1 MKPEVTKALLEYEQ
15 LKLNAKTIE
24 NRLEELKPII
34 MAEVEVGKKYEGEE
48 GSFEVK
54 SKPVWK
60 FSPRVVQM
68 KEEVKKFEAEEIA
81 KGIAVNN
88 PTIYLEYRVRK
99 VD

>member
-1 MKPEVTKALLEYEQ
+1 MNPELSKALIEYEQ
-15 LKLNAKTIE
+15 LKLNEKIIATRI
-24 NRLEELKPII
+24 EELKAIVMPL
-34 MAEVEVGKKYEGEE
+34 VEEGKKYLGEE

-81 KGIAVNN
+81 KGIAINN
-88 PTIYLEYRVRK
+88 PTIYLEYRVKK
-99 VD
+99 VG